1 VPVTTEDYGSI
12 LVRFRGGAR
21 GCVTV
26 SQVTAGRKNCLRF
39 DLAGS
44 EAALAWD
51 SEEPNLLHVGH
62 RGRSNERVSRDPG
75 QLAAAARRFSDYP
88 GGHAEGFPDSHKQ
101 LFRAAYAAIDGE
113 ADPGPYP
120 TFADGHR
127 EVQVCEAVLASHK
140 SGQWERLAE

>member
-1 VPVTTEDYGSI
+1 MTTEDHGSI
-12 LVRFRGGAR
+12 LLRFAGGAR

-44 EAALAWD
+44 KMSLAWD
-51 SEEPNLLHVGH
+51 SEEPNVLHVGH
-62 RGRSNERVSRDPG
+62 RGRSSERVGRDPAH
-75 QLAAAARRFSDYP
+75 LAAAARRFSDYP

-101 LFRAAYAAIDGE
+101 LFRAVYAAIDGE

-127 EVQVCEAVLASHK
+127 EVLVCEAVLRSHRNER
-140 SGQWERLAE
+140 WERVGG